1 MPVSLR
7 RSVAACALACVAV
20 WLPGCDAR
28 VVKDRVVRLP
38 GWDAELPSAHFS
50 GYLSIT
56 NTKHLHYYLVE
67 SEVDPENA
75 PIVLWLNGGPGCS
88 SIDGL
93 LYEHGPF
100 RVNSTDP
107 TRLVRFEQNWARL
120 ANVLYLEAPVGVG
133 FSYSTNPEEYN
144 VDDDST
150 ADDNLMA
157 MQLFFD
163 LYPEFARLPFYI
175 TGESYGGVYVPTL
188 AEAIMKATYAKT
200 FRGPVL
206 GGIAVG
212 NGCTGTKKGVCG
224 TERDKYESEYL
235 LGQSFVEPS
244 LKAAIRDS
252 CDFDRKAGVTEKC
265 KELLKKMYAGIGRV
279 NLYNIYGECPPDVQH
294 TLKAPLGENSI
305 HNELLLGGSEDGLGV
320 VGPVACLDSVDASA
334 WINRDVVLKALHVRK
349 PSFAWATC
357 ANSIKYT
364 STRENL
370 PRDTYP
376 ALLNFTRVVIYNGD
390 WDACVPYTDNWAWTS
405 EMGFP
410 IRKPWHP
417 WTYSSPLK
425 GAGQVGGY
433 AISYTV
439 KSDLAT
445 AAAKGEAAVK
455 GFDFVTIRGG
465 RHEVPETAPNKAFE
479 VLRRLLN
486 QEEF

>member
-1 MPVSLR
+1 MPISVNGLLVAGLALTSLI
-7 RSVAACALACVAV
+7 S
-20 WLPGCDAR
+20 GSDAR
-28 VVKDRVVRLP
+28 VVKDRVHRLP

-56 NTKHLHYYLVE
+56 QTKHLHYYLVE
-67 SEVDPENA
+67 SEVDPANA
-75 PIVLWLNGGPGCS
+75 PLVLWLNGGPGCS
-88 SIDGL
+88 SMDGL

-100 RVNSTDP
+100 RVNTTDP
-107 TRLVRFEQNWARL
+107 TRLVRFNQNWAQL

-133 FSYSTNPEEYN
+133 FSYSTNPDEYN

-150 ADDNLMA
+150 ANDNLTA

-188 AEAIMKATYAKT
+188 AEAIMKATHAQK

-212 NGCTGTKKGVCG
+212 NGCTGTKKGTCG
-224 TERDKYESEYL
+224 TEHDKYLSAYL
-235 LGQSFVEPS
+235 LGQSFVEPG
-244 LKAAIRDS
+244 LKTAIEDA
-252 CDFDRKAGVTEKC
+252 CDFDRKGGVTDEC
-265 KELLKKMYAGIGRV
+265 RGLLKQMYANIGRV
-279 NLYNIYGECPPDVQH
+279 NMYNIYGECPPDAKHVL
-294 TLKAPLGENSI
+294 TAPLGTDSV
-305 HNELLLGGSEDGLGV
+305 HSEVVQSVGVGADGVGV

-364 STRENL
+364 STREDL

-390 WDACVPYTDNWAWTS
+390 WDVCCC
-405 EMGFP
+405 
-410 IRKPWHP
+410 
-417 WTYSSPLK
+417 
-425 GAGQVGGY
+425 
-433 AISYTV
+433 
-439 KSDLAT
+439 
-445 AAAKGEAAVK
+445 
-455 GFDFVTIRGG
+455 
-465 RHEVPETAPNKAFE
+465 AF
-479 VLRRLLN
+479 
-486 QEEF
+486 